1 MQKETRNRPSIG
13 ASRKGKRTQVFGLSW
28 KNRPNNTKT
37 LFFLT
42 VFSPKQKQ
50 IKKKN
55 PSATGKQQTKTKSM
69 KGRSNVIPF
78 KTVS

>member
-13 ASRKGKRTQVFGLSW
+13 ASRKGKRTQLEKSAQQY
-28 KNRPNNTKT
+28 KNPI
-37 LFFLT
+37 LFT